1 MNTSNFIGYFNLS
14 KPIDKMDNNNIEY
27 KKELVNEK
35 IIYLL
40 SEVLPEN
47 NIDFM
52 IKELFGNDSVP
63 VGKDGIAKN
72 YVRGS
77 KIHSYRSTIHDV
89 EIANNLFKIIEK
101 ILVPLKNKYRNN
113 EIWIPCGV
121 NPAFRFIKYADNGYL
136 VPHYDFPYEKGVDE
150 MSLMS
155 LVIYLTTNSN
165 GETQFVKEY
174 RDNDETDWGRKA
186 DEDEILFRIK
196 PEKGNALL
204 FEHNMLHQSEESKSE
219 KIIIRTDIMYK
230 RGL

>member
-14 KPIDKMDNNNIEY
+14 KPIDEMDNNNIEY
-27 KKELVNEK
+27 KKELINEK
-35 IIYLL
+35 NIYLL

-52 IKELFGNDSVP
+52 IKELFENDSVP
-63 VGKDGIAKN
+63 VGIDGIAKN

-77 KIHSYRSTIHDV
+77 KVHSYRSTIYDI
-89 EIANNLFKIIEK
+89 EIANNLFKIIGK

-155 LVIYLTTNSN
+155 LVIYLTNNSD

-174 RDNDETDWGRKA
+174 RDNDETDWERKA

-204 FEHNMLHQSEESKSE
+204 FEHNMLHQSEESKNE